1 LIDQATFDAVQ
12 AHLHARNPKVTPARV
27 ISGPAIL
34 TGIFFRAARG
44 GAIESGVADLD
55 DPAPNERMA
64 GLKSTR
70 DQAQAGAERTADAL
84 DSAGQPTITSAMVR
98 KFAATA
104 RERLRI
110 TGGGIFA
117 RSRNASR
124 SQTARSEIMGSKSD
138 LLKTLAAASGA
149 QPATFGVRSSV
160 PKWRPQ
166 GCSHIYEKS
175 IQ

>member
-1 LIDQATFDAVQ
+1 
-12 AHLHARNPKVTPARV
+12 
-27 ISGPAIL
+27 
-34 TGIFFRAARG
+34 
-44 GAIESGVADLD
+44 VADLD
-55 DPAPNERMA
+55 DPAPNERIA

-70 DQAQAGAERTADAL
+70 DQAQADAERTADAL

-124 SQTARSEIMGSKSD
+124 SPTARSEIMGSKSD
-138 LLKTLAAASGA
+138 LLKTLEAASGT

-166 GCSHIYEKS
+166 GDSNPCYRRERGAKHAYPINVDDGGRSMYLVFIKTLSTPIHPCSPASVWHICRT
-175 IQ
+175 